1 MLPAHIIEEIRNREL
16 EKRRR
21 AQEDLRP
28 QIELP
33 LPPIQ
38 PAPEDESDRGV
49 VIIDLGVTR

>member
-21 AQEDLRP
+21 AQESQQP

-33 LPPIQ
+33 PAPIQ
-38 PAPEDESDRGV
+38 PAPKKEDSNRGV
-49 VIIDLGVTR
+49 VIIDI

>member
-21 AQEDLRP
+21 VREDLRP

-33 LPPIQ
+33 LPPAH
-38 PAPEDESDRGV
+38 PAPQKDKDSDRGV
-49 VIIDLGVTR
+49 VIIDL